1 MLSIHGMNGGERKT
15 GLGLP
20 DFLCIGAQKA
30 GTSWLNN
37 VLLEHPQIFMPP
49 INELHFFDRLGD
61 VRAPLRQRQINLA
74 KKAIRRE
81 EARGG
86 KGNPDYI
93 RYLNQ
98 IISFPQANLDWYKAA
113 YSWPV
118 ADGVRKGDITPAYL
132 EIDEQHVRYAREL
145 LGPVKL
151 ILIVRRPLDRLLSQL
166 RMWAARSTRA
176 DVPQDEKEWMDLF
189 LDMSGKTNRGSYSSG
204 VGLWRDHF
212 GADNMLILPYGD
224 MKTDPRGMID
234 RIEAHLGVAHHENY
248 QLLTE
253 QIHVTKKLE
262 VAPSVVA
269 AAAALTAA
277 EDDYIRREFGEAFF
291 QKTK

>member
-1 MLSIHGMNGGERKT
+1 M
-15 GLGLP
+15 GLP

-37 VLLEHPQIFMPP
+37 VLLEHPQVFMPP

-61 VRAPLRQRQINLA
+61 AERPLRKRQINLA
-74 KKAIRRE
+74 QKTIKRE
-81 EARGG
+81 EA
-86 KGNPDYI
+86 KGDKANQAYI
-93 RYLNQ
+93 AYLRH
-98 IISFPQANLDWYKAA
+98 ITSFPNATLDWYETA

-118 ADGVRKGDITPAYL
+118 AEGVKKGDITPAYL
-132 EIDEQHVRYAREL
+132 EIDEKHVRYAREL

-166 RMWAARSTRA
+166 RMWAARTTRT

-189 LDMSGKTNRGSYSSG
+189 LDMTAKTQRGGYSRG
-204 VGLWRDHF
+204 IALWRTHF
-212 GADNMLILPYGD
+212 GAENLLILPYSD

-234 RIEAHLGVAHHENY
+234 RVEDHLGIARHENY
-248 QLLTE
+248 ELLTE

-262 VAPSVVA
+262 IPPSVVA
-269 AAAALTAA
+269 AAAATTAA
-277 EDDYIRREFGEAFF
+277 EDDYIRREFGEEFF

>member
-1 MLSIHGMNGGERKT
+1 M
-15 GLGLP
+15 GLP

-37 VLLEHPQIFMPP
+37 VLLEHPQVFMPP
-49 INELHFFDRLGD
+49 INELHFFDRVGD
-61 VRAPLRQRQINLA
+61 AEAPLRKRQINLA
-74 KKAIRRE
+74 QKTIKRE
-81 EARGG
+81 GG
-86 KGNPDYI
+86 KGAEADQDYI
-93 RYLNQ
+93 RYLRH
-98 IISFPQANLDWYKAA
+98 ITSFPNANLEWYQAA

-118 ADGVRKGDITPAYL
+118 GAGVKKGDITPAYL
-132 EIDEQHVRYAREL
+132 EMNEERIRYAREL

-166 RMWAARSTRA
+166 RMWAARTTRT

-189 LDMSGKTNRGSYSSG
+189 LDMTAKTHRGGYSRG
-204 VGLWRDHF
+204 INLWRSYFD
-212 GADNMLILPYGD
+212 AENLLILPYSD

-234 RIEAHLGVAHHENY
+234 RVEDHLGIARHENY
-248 QLLTE
+248 ELLTE

-262 VAPSVVA
+262 IPPSVVA
-269 AAAALTAA
+269 AATAITA
-277 EDDYIRREFGEAFF
+277 GEDDYIRREFGEEFF

>member
-1 MLSIHGMNGGERKT
+1 M
-15 GLGLP
+15 GLP

-37 VLLEHPQIFMPP
+37 VLLEHPQVFMPP
-49 INELHFFDRLGD
+49 INELHFFDRVGD
-61 VRAPLRQRQINLA
+61 AEAPLRKRQINLA
-74 KKAIRRE
+74 RKAIKRE
-81 EARGG
+81 EA
-86 KGNPDYI
+86 KGEQADQEYI
-93 RYLNQ
+93 RYLHH
-98 IISFPQANLDWYKAA
+98 ITSFANADLEWYKAA

-118 ADGVRKGDITPAYL
+118 GDGVKTGDITPAYL
-132 EIDEQHVRYAREL
+132 EIDEKHVRYAREL

-166 RMWAARSTRA
+166 RMWAARTTRT

-189 LDMSGKTNRGSYSSG
+189 LEMTAKTGRGGYSRG
-204 VGLWRDHF
+204 IGFWRTHF
-212 GADNMLILPYGD
+212 GAENLLILPYSD

-234 RIEAHLGVAHHENY
+234 RIEDHLGIARYENY
-248 QLLTE
+248 DLLTE

-262 VAPSVVA
+262 IPPPVLA
-269 AAAALTAA
+269 AAAALTAG
-277 EDDYIRREFGEAFF
+277 EDDYLRREFGEEFF